1 MNQYTKIKTAILNWY
16 FENQRDLP
24 WRGLTDPYAIW
35 ISEIMLQQTR
45 VETVRPYFQDF
56 LDRFSDLHSLAEA
69 SDEEVRAAWSGLG
82 YYRRA
87 KLMHQAAKFL
97 VKEREG
103 IWPRTASEL
112 QQLPG
117 FGRYT
122 SGAVASIAFNEHAAA
137 VDGNVQRVLARL
149 DGIRDDVTKG
159 SGQKSIW
166 QIADNLASEKL
177 GPDFPFRAGDWT
189 QSLIELGALVCKAKS
204 PLCQS
209 CPVRDECVAAKKDW
223 QSEIPPPKKRTVRKS
238 VHFTA
243 IVLIK
248 GRSVAMVQRP
258 AKGIF
263 ADLWC
268 LPLLEGKIEAD
279 AVHDEIERIW
289 QWSVDKA
296 TNLGGLKHVL
306 THRDVYIDLVRVYS
320 SDPVPASFRQIKLD
334 ELSSFG
340 IPSVTSKLLKQSL
353 PSELLNNI
361 RLPGRRTVKS
371 SKKSDSQ
378 TEMFED

>member
-1 MNQYTKIKTAILNWY
+1 MNQYTKIKTAILSWY

-103 IWPRTASEL
+103 MWPRTASEL

-122 SGAVASIAFNEHAAA
+122 SGAVASIAFNEAAAA

-149 DGIRDDVTKG
+149 EGIRDDVTKG
-159 SGQKSIW
+159 SGQKAIW
-166 QIADNLASEKL
+166 RIADELASKKL
-177 GPDFPFRAGDWT
+177 GSDFPFRAGDWT

-204 PLCQS
+204 PLCKS
-209 CPVRDECVAAKKDW
+209 CPVRDECVAAKNDW
-223 QSEIPPPKKRTVRKS
+223 QSEIPPPKKRTARKS

-243 IVLIK
+243 IVLIQ
-248 GRSVAMVQRP
+248 GRSIAMIQRP

-268 LPLLEGKIEAD
+268 LPLLEGQIEAD

-289 QWSVDKA
+289 NWNVDKA
-296 TNLGGLKHVL
+296 INLGGLKHVL

-320 SDPVPASFRQIKLD
+320 TDPIPASFRQIELD
-334 ELSSFG
+334 ELSNFG

-353 PSELLNNI
+353 QDHFLCQNYLNLLLLLHLSLN
-361 RLPGRRTVKS
+361 LTP
-371 SKKSDSQ
+371 
-378 TEMFED
+378 